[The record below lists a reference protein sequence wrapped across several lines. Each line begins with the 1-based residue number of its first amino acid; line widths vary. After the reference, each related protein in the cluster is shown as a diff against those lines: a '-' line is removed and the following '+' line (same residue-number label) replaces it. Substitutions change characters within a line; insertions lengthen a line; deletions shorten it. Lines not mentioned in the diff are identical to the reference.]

1 MQYIVLIEKSIYRSS
16 RVQGNAVRF
25 LVDFNGVTRCGLV
38 EARQCQDG
46 SEGGPVAELRPQQF
60 VERRRYYCMVLNSV
74 H

>member
-46 SEGGPVAELRPQQF
+46 SEGGPSLSSARS
-60 VERRRYYCMVLNSV
+60 NSLSAV
-74 H
+74 DIIAWY